1 MIGESR
7 EKREK
12 TAGIQKYNIVEYMDN
27 DMLKLEKDGQIFYA
41 LRGEGV
47 IANGMFFARKDS
59 IFNIPDKVEKQKTGK
74 AGELLTLFR
83 EGGEKIYIKGI
94 DGYGGYI
101 TTKDGDVYIAQK
113 CLIGDDGKNLVVM
126 EDPGLKNQSGTDRV
140 YQSLANAFRGEA
152 NKMAKLKEVHGNVG
166 VFEDEEGRKIA
177 AVLKTGDE
185 NAYIDGV
192 GPVRTGDETVTDE
205 IEEAVK
211 RVIPPFF
218 GPIQFTDGLK
228 LGTQSPLVSF
238 KGIDMNPINGSMLET
253 ELSGYVLIAR
263 IRSFATE
270 EDKVHSMETYHANLR
285 GAEAYKE
292 LDGHFEI
299 VSSEVPFDGKERLIV
314 QDNTCI
320 YYEGTPAFEYLLVPE
335 VYRAEY

>member
-12 TAGIQKYNIVEYMDN
+12 TTGIQKYNIVEYMDN

-126 EDPGLKNQSGTDRV
+126 EDPGLKDQSGTDRV

-228 LGTQSPLVSF
+228 LGTQSQLVGF
-238 KGIDMNPINGSMLET
+238 KGVDMDENGNMLET
-253 ELSGYVLIAR
+253 QLNGYVLIAR
-263 IRSFATE
+263 IRSFITE
-270 EDKVHSMETYHANLR
+270 EDKVHGMEVKHASLR
-285 GAEAYKE
+285 GVEAYKE

-299 VSSEVPFDGKERLIV
+299 VDSEVSFDGKERLIIS
-314 QDNTCI
+314 DNTCI
-320 YYEGTPAFEYLLVPE
+320 YYEGTPVFEYILVPE
-335 VYRAEY
+335 IIRIW